1 MTDELPKRKGRRL
14 ATGYNAPSYVMDLTD
29 TQPLPVLSAA
39 DFALSLEKNKS
50 LVEME
55 IRDEVQKNIAQAYEI
70 VVAKHHF
77 KNGEIYCRGVKK
89 DPVSGEY
96 KEVYW
101 LNCTELNNP
110 DLEFEEILP
119 VVFERQKT
127 LTGTTDQTRSV
138 KLSGSNLVGM
148 SNPAHVFE
156 NSLDA
161 NSLSLPMFLF
171 VKDAS
176 FDSELGV
183 FLKVEIYSIDTNGFV
198 LSNGKTLSLEE
209 VENLHESKLITDQEY
224 GVLLFMYLKICTP
237 SVAQSLYNSFAIEYE
252 LVKNGTETELKVRR
266 YCNELGIHDHI
277 DFAMF
282 ADKNSLAKTNMHFR
296 FLARIHKIP
305 FLIKHFKSKM
315 ESCPNRL
322 MLNPFSPDFEK
333 IVEGSDFIAAISR
346 IRSFRHFG
354 QDALVHGKNYAC
366 LFDGVSESQGVVLML
381 ELITRYFA
389 SNNGKIDD
397 DEIIYEF
404 LDSAANDLGEK
415 CTLNEI
421 VSTMARY
428 EYNPESKELSLFA
441 SADAFAL
448 HINKNGE
455 IVQVLG
461 GEAFGSF
468 ALRSKVDS
476 DVTNTDVSTY
486 IQNSNQ
492 IESGVSVSRV
502 YHESRSRAALESGDM
517 VILMTDFIDKIVDAF
532 NYGLIPYECFESDEP
547 NVSGSPVNLYN
558 SYIGPNKV
566 KYADR
571 SVQNVT
577 NRDQRHKI
585 HAVNLRPFIVML
597 QNMFT
602 SGEIKTFEDLKA
614 WFLENFR
621 TELDDSGFY
630 IRYFN

>member
-14 ATGYNAPSYVMDLTD
+14 ATGLSD
-29 TQPLPVLSAA
+29 TQPFPVASAA

-55 IRDEVQKNIAQAYEI
+55 IRDQVQKNIAQAYEI

-77 KNGEIYCRGVKK
+77 KNGETYFRGVKK
-89 DPVSGEY
+89 NPVSGEFQ
-96 KEVYW
+96 EVYW
-101 LNCTELNNP
+101 LDDTGLNNP

-119 VVFERQKT
+119 VVFERQKA
-127 LTGTTDQTRSV
+127 LTGTTEQTRSV
-138 KLSGSNLVGM
+138 KLSGSNLIGM

-176 FDSELGV
+176 FDPKLGV
-183 FLKVEIYSIDTNGFV
+183 FSKVEIYSIDTNGFV

-224 GVLLFMYLKICTP
+224 GVLIFMYLKICTP
-237 SVAQSLYNSFAIEYE
+237 SVAQSLYDSFAIEYK
-252 LVKNGTETELKVRR
+252 LVKNEAETELKVRR
-266 YCNELGIHDHI
+266 YSNELGIHDHI

-305 FLIKHFKSKM
+305 YLIKYFKSKL
-315 ESCPNRL
+315 EACPNRL
-322 MLNPFSPDFEK
+322 MLNPFSRDFEK

-354 QDALVHGKNYAC
+354 QDALVHGENYASV
-366 LFDGVSESQGVVLML
+366 FDGVSESPGVVLML

-389 SNNGKIDD
+389 NNNGKFDD
-397 DEIIYEF
+397 DKIIAEF
-404 LDSAANDLGEK
+404 LGSAVNDLGEK
-415 CTLNEI
+415 CTFTEI

-428 EYNPESKELSLFA
+428 EYNPESKELSLFT

-461 GEAFGSF
+461 GESFGSF

-476 DVTNTDVSTY
+476 DVTNKDVSTY

-492 IESGVSVSRV
+492 IESGVTVSSV
-502 YHESRSRAALESGDM
+502 YHESRSRAVLDTGDM
-517 VILMTDFIDKIVDAF
+517 VILMTDFIDKIVNAL
-532 NYGLIPYECFESDEP
+532 NHELIPYECFESDEP
-547 NVSGSPVNLYN
+547 NVSGSGVKAYN

-602 SGEIKTFEDLKA
+602 SGEIKTFEDVKA